1 MCGIAGYAG
10 LHRPELLGPMTDAMI
25 HRGPDDSG
33 TWCDAEGEIGL
44 GHRRLSII
52 DLTAAG
58 RQPMSNAQGTIWIT
72 YNGELYNYPEHRER
86 LLSKGYE
93 FRNQTDTEVVIALYE
108 TMGLDFLN
116 ELNGIFAFALWDS
129 TKRRLLLVRDHA
141 GVKPLYYRQ
150 DGRKLYFASEIKA
163 LLKVPG
169 APRELHTP
177 SIPDY
182 LTFLWVPGENTLL
195 AGVKKLEPGH
205 YAIWQDG
212 RFETRRW
219 FEIEYEPDE
228 SLSESEWTEAVH
240 ETFMRT
246 TKRQMVSDVPLGAF
260 LSDGLD
266 SSSIVACMRNVFPDR
281 EINAYTVR
289 FERGAMAKEQGVDD
303 YPYARRVAKELGV
316 RLKSVM
322 LRPDVITL
330 LPKLVYHLDEPDA
343 DPAVFPSYLIAKL
356 AREDGTTVLLSGTGG
371 DEVFFGYR
379 SHQAYRLYERFA
391 WMSRFPMSSMISA
404 GVRLSGAL
412 LGAQNRYARRIAK
425 FRRGL
430 MRRGL
435 ERHLE
440 VSDWS
445 SHAVREGLFDDAI
458 YYSMHSWDSSDCMR
472 RYYDDFRGS
481 GELNLHS
488 HLLIQTFLAA
498 HNFLYTD
505 KSSMAV
511 GLETRVPFMDVEL
524 MRLSARIP
532 ERYKLKGNVTKSVL
546 KNAMGRYLPR
556 ELIHRKK
563 AGFGAPLRTWIQDD
577 LNEVIQFYLGPAQV
591 KSRGIFKSDQV
602 QRILK
607 ENATG
612 SRDHA
617 YLIYALINLELWMQ
631 SFLDEPGVE
640 ITL

>member
-1 MCGIAGYAG
+1 M
-10 LHRPELLGPMTDAMI
+10 
-25 HRGPDDSG
+25 
-33 TWCDAEGEIGL
+33 
-44 GHRRLSII
+44 
-52 DLTAAG
+52 
-58 RQPMSNAQGTIWIT
+58 
-72 YNGELYNYPEHRER
+72 
-86 LLSKGYE
+86 
-93 FRNQTDTEVVIALYE
+93 
-108 TMGLDFLN
+108 
-116 ELNGIFAFALWDS
+116 
-129 TKRRLLLVRDHA
+129 
-141 GVKPLYYRQ
+141 
-150 DGRKLYFASEIKA
+150 
-163 LLKVPG
+163 
-169 APRELHTP
+169 
-177 SIPDY
+177 
-182 LTFLWVPGENTLL
+182 
-195 AGVKKLEPGH
+195 
-205 YAIWQDG
+205 
-212 RFETRRW
+212 
-219 FEIEYEPDE
+219 
-228 SLSESEWTEAVH
+228 
-240 ETFMRT
+240 
-246 TKRQMVSDVPLGAF
+246 
-260 LSDGLD
+260 
-266 SSSIVACMRNVFPDR
+266 
-281 EINAYTVR
+281 
-289 FERGAMAKEQGVDD
+289 
-303 YPYARRVAKELGV
+303 
-316 RLKSVM
+316 
-322 LRPDVITL
+322 
-330 LPKLVYHLDEPDA
+330 YHLDEPDA

-391 WMSRFPMSSMISA
+391 WMSRFPMSSMIST

-412 LGAQNRYARRIAK
+412 LGPQNRYARRIAK

-430 MRRGL
+430 MQRGL

-563 AGFGAPLRTWIQDD
+563 AGFGAPLRSWIQDD
-577 LNEVIQFYLGPAQV
+577 LNEVIQYYLGPAQV